1 MKYLKFLFLVFLV
14 LSFCGR
20 PEVEPET
27 IFTIIG
33 ECPLP
38 GYAEKVELVG
48 DLAYVADGQ
57 GGLQIV
63 DISNP
68 ESTSVIGN
76 YVPYGWDA
84 NAVAVRDTFA
94 YVAMSPLGGGLLV
107 LSIADPT
114 SPYSLVQDG
123 SFSAYDVV
131 APAADTAYVYIAA
144 GYWFYVWDITFQ
156 SYTRRL
162 KTYGDVIA
170 LQMVDT
176 LAYLSCEQMGMW
188 IFNLASPDTLPVGW
202 IDTPANARSLFINGN
217 QAYVADG
224 RAGLIIIDIADPA
237 HPVIVGEF
245 DTRDYANEVC
255 VSGDKAYVADGDGG
269 LFVIDVSNPEDPV
282 LYGSLDV
289 SYANGIAV
297 RNDTI
302 FVADRDLGLL
312 IIVEEE

>member
-1 MKYLKFLFLVFLV
+1 MKYLLLVFLV

-63 DISNP
+63 DITNP

-94 YVAMSPLGGGLLV
+94 YVALSPLGGGLLV

-144 GYWFYVWDITFQ
+144 GYWFYVW
-156 SYTRRL
+156 
-162 KTYGDVIA
+162 
-170 LQMVDT
+170 DT

-224 RAGLIIIDIADPA
+224 RAGLIIIDITDPA

-269 LFVIDVSNPEDPV
+269 LFVIDVSNPDKPV